1 MPVVEEQ
8 IDVPQIRFM
17 RWITVEPP
25 IFFFAL
31 SLGLVQ
37 VSNSNLYIHRTC
49 EVVRECFHSEIFGLN
64 LVPTVVKN

>member
-37 VSNSNLYIHRTC
+37 VSNSNL
-49 EVVRECFHSEIFGLN
+49 
-64 LVPTVVKN
+64 LVEDLPKPLY